1 MKYLGIIT
9 RGHSLASSGLV
20 VGAGQRLRQ
29 DLSWTRRTRR
39 TRNWLILILNHH
51 RHVASLYQVTSW
63 VLLVLARLA
72 HRGHDGRPRHGAHL
86 AVVVLASVVQRGH
99 G

>member
-29 DLSWTRRTRR
+29 DLSWTRRTRD
-39 TRNWLILILNHH
+39 WLILILDHH
-51 RHVASLYQVTSW
+51 RYVASLYQVTSW
-63 VLLVLARLA
+63 ILLVLARLA

-86 AVVVLASVVQRGH
+86 AVVVLASVMKRGH
-99 G
+99 W

>member
-29 DLSWTRRTRR
+29 DLSWTRRTRD
-39 TRNWLILILNHH
+39 WLILILDHH
-51 RHVASLYQVTSW
+51 RDMASLYQVTSW
-63 VLLVLARLA
+63 ILLVLARLA
-72 HRGHDGRPRHGAHL
+72 HRRHDGRPRHGAHL
-86 AVVVLASVVQRGH
+86 SMVVLSSVVQRGH
-99 G
+99 W

>member
-9 RGHSLASSGLV
+9 RGHSLAASGLV

-29 DLSWTRRTRR
+29 DLSWTRRTR
-39 TRNWLILILNHH
+39 NWLILILDHH
-51 RHVASLYQVTSW
+51 RDVASLYQVTSW
-63 VLLVLARLA
+63 ILLVLARLA

-86 AVVVLASVVQRGH
+86 SVVVLASVMKRGH
-99 G
+99 W